1 MVIALSY
8 PAEGANN
15 FFLAPNLRTSFV
27 CFKSLFT
34 RRSPSGLRRGEARR
48 GESSR
53 VESSRVERERDIG
66 LTKFLWFR
74 ESAPR
79 EFAQASS
86 REQLRRSK
94 SGEDADPE
102 GLPRPRWQSRGHR
115 LESRH
120 EREAERV

>member
-15 FFLAPNLRTSFV
+15 FSLAPNLRTSFV

-34 RRSPSGLRRGEARR
+34 RRPPSGLRRVEA
-48 GESSR
+48 SR
-53 VESSRVERERDIG
+53 VESRKRERDIG

-86 REQLRRSK
+86 REQLRRGK

-102 GLPRPRWQSRGHR
+102 GFPRPRWQSRGHR

>member
-34 RRSPSGLRRGEARR
+34 RRPPSGLRRGEARR
-48 GESSR
+48 G
-53 VESSRVERERDIG
+53 ESSRVERERDIG

-74 ESAPR
+74 ESAAR

>member
-48 GESSR
+48 GEGSR
-53 VESSRVERERDIG
+53 VESSRVERVGEGYWIDKVLMVQRVRAEG
-66 LTKFLWFR
+66 VCSSFFSLTTTTQKI
-74 ESAPR
+74 A
-79 EFAQASS
+79 
-86 REQLRRSK
+86 
-94 SGEDADPE
+94 
-102 GLPRPRWQSRGHR
+102 RGG
-115 LESRH
+115 
-120 EREAERV
+120 